1 MTTPLLYG
9 NYGSSDFRTC
19 GVSEILPAHVATAI
33 DCSAAGVVKLA
44 WDQVLLWEEGCW
56 SWSKS
61 SRCSDETM
69 IPFPTHSENDDKKN
83 KWHQMTCFINTSY
96 LVGGFNPFEKY
107 LSKWII
113 SPSRD
118 ENKKYLKPPPSYG
131 CQFPKK
137 PDAMRG
143 TALAPPSDRSGAPL
157 GWASLPGD
165 AASPRRC
172 FKRNTLRIKHYII
185 SKYIYIIH
193 VIYVIYIYI
202 CDVTLCINISY
213 IECIII
219 YHYTCI

>member
-1 MTTPLLYG
+1 MKRWFPFQHIRRMMT
-9 NYGSSDFRTC
+9 
-19 GVSEILPAHVATAI
+19 
-33 DCSAAGVVKLA
+33 
-44 WDQVLLWEEGCW
+44 
-56 SWSKS
+56 
-61 SRCSDETM
+61 
-69 IPFPTHSENDDKKN
+69 KKN

-185 SKYIYIIH
+185 SKSAGLAG
-193 VIYVIYIYI
+193 VSSGMGLDDGLLV
-202 CDVTLCINISY
+202 CTLLLLI
-213 IECIII
+213 
-219 YHYTCI
+219 